1 MEPKKTKTNTEKTKE
16 NTEIVVNLNKYI
28 RNTKLDAFIKVSNA
42 IDKNQ
47 KVEMKYK
54 MPTCLRIIRFVTK
67 FDIHS
72 DIKIRFIFFKS

>member
-1 MEPKKTKTNTEKTKE
+1 MYKFDFKKTKE

-54 MPTCLRIIRFVTK
+54 MPTCLRIIRFITK
-67 FDIHS
+67 FETQS
-72 DIKIRFIFFKS
+72 DIKIRFIFVKSK

>member
-1 MEPKKTKTNTEKTKE
+1 MYKFDLKKTKE
-16 NTEIVVNLNKYI
+16 NTEIIVNLNKYI

-72 DIKIRFIFFKS
+72 DIKIRFIFFKN